1 MSPTT
6 PELEPL
12 DRDLRDAFRR
22 IELPA
27 APARLRAEVESLR
40 AATRNRAGEATR
52 PRWPRRSALVTLV
65 AAAAVIA
72 LVAVGLPVLRG
83 QPQTGPASP
92 TASHPAP
99 SATPIPSLSPVPTP
113 TASRS
118 AVPTSGPSITWT
130 TVPLSQF
137 GTSTEAV
144 GAAQVGGTMVVAAN
158 DSPPQNDMKPVI
170 IESTNGADWTR
181 VPTDGAEFAHARLDY
196 LLTVP
201 GGLLLVG
208 ESLLPDPLCPA
219 AAAGCNQA
227 PAVTL
232 MWRSS
237 DGQTWQPLS
246 AKAMAPF
253 DRVWIVSIA
262 AGPKG
267 LVAFGLLD
275 PPDAKPAATE
285 NVVFHSLDGQN
296 WSSAAFP
303 DQSGGA
309 TGVLVQSVAATSTG
323 FVAVG
328 GDTAGAAWYSTD
340 GLTWTRASTPP
351 GSSCGPATNAA
362 AGSDGVVA
370 NCMGLWVSA
379 DGKTWLDTTASSPF
393 SYGQSWIAG
402 DGTQILVITGQ
413 SVYWSKDGET
423 WHRGDS
429 SRALSGASVGA
440 AHLAWILG
448 STVIAAG
455 SDDQTLYVGSIAGH

>member
-1 MSPTT
+1 M
-6 PELEPL
+6 EPF
-12 DRDLRDAFRR
+12 DQDLRDAFRR

-40 AATRNRAGEATR
+40 AATRSRAGNAAR
-52 PRWPRRSALVTLV
+52 LRWPRRSALVTLV
-65 AAAAVIA
+65 AAVAVIA
-72 LVAVGLPVLRG
+72 LVAVALPVLRG

-92 TASHPAP
+92 SASHPAP
-99 SATPIPSLSPVPTP
+99 SATPIPSLSPVPVP
-113 TASRS
+113 TASEAS
-118 AVPTSGPSITWT
+118 LIPADGPSITWT

-137 GTSTEAV
+137 GSNTVFAV

-170 IESTNGADWTR
+170 IESTNGADWTL
-181 VPTDGAEFAHARLDY
+181 VPTDGAQFAHARLDY

-208 ESLLPDPLCPA
+208 ESQLPDPLCPA

-267 LVAFGLLD
+267 LVSFGLLD
-275 PPDAKPAATE
+275 PVMGNPQ
-285 NVVFHSLDGQN
+285 NMVFHSLDGQN

-328 GDTAGAAWYSTD
+328 GDAAGAAWYSAD
-340 GLTWTRASTPP
+340 GLTWKRASTPS

-379 DGKTWLDTTASSPF
+379 DGRTWLDTTANSPF

-429 SRALSGASVGA
+429 TPAMSGASVGGA
-440 AHLAWILG
+440 NLAWILG